1 MKILLLSDS
10 HRCMERMERA
20 VALEQPDAIC
30 HMGDHLADAKR
41 LKVGNVPL
49 YAVPG
54 NCDFSGM
61 DTPLTKVVDFNGVS
75 VMLTHGHAFGVKQGL
90 LTLELAAKERGVD
103 VVAFGHTH
111 MAVAIARS
119 NLWMVNPGSCGGGS
133 HWSYGVLTIEAG
145 VVSCN
150 IIEMEG

>member
-30 HMGDHLADAKR
+30 HMGDHLADAKK

-49 YAVPG
+49 YVVAG
-54 NCDFSGM
+54 NCDFGVM
-61 DTPLTKVVDFNGVS
+61 DTPLTKVVNFDGVS
-75 VMLTHGHAFGVKQGL
+75 VMMTHGHEFGVKRGL
-90 LTLELAAKERGVD
+90 LTLELAARERGVD

-111 MAVAIARS
+111 VAMALER
-119 NLWMVNPGSCGGGS
+119 NGLWLINSGSCSGVG
-133 HWSYGVLTIEAG
+133 HWSYGILYVEAG
-145 VVSCN
+145 NVTCKIV
-150 IIEMEG
+150 EMGE